1 MYMFQST
8 VRAILFFSLLISIA
22 YMCFVRADQFL
33 KYKAVD
39 DCAKIARVERV
50 TSDQLKELYPHVEFY
65 KNCLTDKKIK

>member
-1 MYMFQST
+1 
-8 VRAILFFSLLISIA
+8 
-22 YMCFVRADQFL
+22 MCFVRADQFL

-50 TSDQLKELYPHVEFY
+50 SSDQLKEFYPHVEFY